1 METPAALETGA
12 RINLARE
19 NASKWAQVCLTLA
32 RGRLSTLTAVVST
45 IPFIVT
51 TIHYCLA
58 HADGPVLLTTL
69 IAILPRR
76 VSILQNINVIVVYA
90 IQLSERTT
98 RTTLVRN
105 NLILTNEEKRQH
117 GLIEWGKLRI
127 IPAEE
132 EKSGAV
138 PKNMADI
145 EAATRN
151 FSLGRTTLRG
161 ANGSGKSTLLALPKE
176 RLEDRTFLLPAH
188 SELYFTELDTKEA
201 SSRQAVARI
210 LKLLESGYLEKDC
223 DVALLDEWDANLDEK
238 ARTAQDRLIDDLA
251 QSKCIIEVLHNSR

>member
-1 METPAALETGA
+1 M
-12 RINLARE
+12 
-19 NASKWAQVCLTLA
+19 
-32 RGRLSTLTAVVST
+32 VST

-69 IAILPRR
+69 IAVLPRQ

-176 RLEDRTFLLPAH
+176 RLEDRAFLLPAH
-188 SELYFTELDTKEA
+188 SEFYCTELGTTE
-201 SSRQAVARI
+201 ARI
-210 LKLLESGYLEKDC
+210 SKLLESGYLEKDC